1 MILEL
6 RSARCMLMQAMV
18 LINVHT
24 VDEKTNRRQ
33 HLIYE
38 RYRNVCVDMQQRK
51 KILVTEGSNSL
62 SFIYC

>member
-1 MILEL
+1 MVNCLKKMAHIIGRVKYRREALVLILEL

-33 HLIYE
+33 HLI
-38 RYRNVCVDMQQRK
+38 
-51 KILVTEGSNSL
+51 
-62 SFIYC
+62 